1 MGKLTGNKGEWSEIY
16 AFLKILG
23 DARIY
28 GADADLNRNDKLF
41 YDVRKIIRD
50 EGNGRADYVI
60 DNGKGRVSVVVNGKT
75 VADIVSE
82 RFGEESEYLLKSIL
96 AGSNAFGVDRTE
108 RFMGELGCHKLK
120 APSADKTDITM
131 QVHDPVTCMDP
142 ILGFSIK
149 SDLGNAP
156 TLVNAGKTTN
166 FVYRLEG
173 DIGDGVMAQV
183 NGMIRSESE
192 ARSGTVD
199 IKGRMESLRS
209 KGIDLVFERTD
220 NEIFGGN
227 LRLIDS
233 SLAEILAEML
243 KIFYLEGVADISEQ
257 VGILAERDPMGY
269 GKETK
274 QPFYSYKIRK
284 FLTESAVGMNPGR
297 VWDGI
302 GEANG
307 GYIVVREDGEVLCY
321 HLYNRNDFEEY
332 LLKHTKMDKAS
343 ASRHGFASIE
353 KDLYG
358 KYTIKL
364 NLQIRF
370 K

>member
-1 MGKLTGNKGEWSEIY
+1 M
-16 AFLKILG
+16 
-23 DARIY
+23 
-28 GADADLNRNDKLF
+28 
-41 YDVRKIIRD
+41 
-50 EGNGRADYVI
+50 
-60 DNGKGRVSVVVNGKT
+60 
-75 VADIVSE
+75 
-82 RFGEESEYLLKSIL
+82 
-96 AGSNAFGVDRTE
+96 
-108 RFMGELGCHKLK
+108 
-120 APSADKTDITM
+120 
-131 QVHDPVTCMDP
+131 
-142 ILGFSIK
+142 GFSIK

-173 DIGDGVMAQV
+173 DIGDGVMTQV
-183 NGMIRSESE
+183 NGMIKSESE

-199 IKGRMESLRS
+199 IKGRMELLRS
-209 KGIDLVFERTD
+209 KGIDLVFERTN

-257 VGILAERDPMGY
+257 VGMLAERDPMGY
-269 GKETK
+269 GKGTK
-274 QPFYSYKIRK
+274 QPFYSYKIRR